1 VRVPGKEYP
10 EGPLPVLFPIYKP
23 FFLLPF
29 PSGQRCALH
38 NDMND
43 RTVLNGI
50 QVLVIEDEKD
60 TRDLLRYLL
69 ELHGAKVIPTDNVI
83 EALEI
88 FAKDQL
94 DVVLTDIGMPEYN
107 GYAFIAAVRKRKSPL
122 QKIPVIALTAFSTP
136 ADRDTALISG
146 FDEYLSKPFEPEELI
161 GTIKRLYDE
170 HRINT
175 AA

>member
-1 VRVPGKEYP
+1 MK
-10 EGPLPVLFPIYKP
+10 
-23 FFLLPF
+23 
-29 PSGQRCALH
+29 
-38 NDMND
+38 D

-50 QVLVIEDEKD
+50 RVLVIEDEKD

-69 ELHGAKVIPTDNVI
+69 ELHGAKVIPTDNVMQ
-83 EALEI
+83 ALEI
-88 FAKDQL
+88 FGSDRL

-146 FDEYLSKPFEPEELI
+146 FDEYLAKPFEPEELI
-161 GTIKRLYDE
+161 ATIRRLYDE
-170 HRINT
+170 HRVNT